1 MVTSADRTDGS
12 PVVAL
17 DRAIEIR
24 RRLLARVRGYKVVRR
39 EQRCATSRHRIM
51 IERSGAV
58 SIACNFGI
66 GLLALAIASV
76 HSAAHAQ
83 SADLVLC
90 DRLAAD
96 PADPDKPT
104 DVKGTRDIAQSD
116 VATAIKFCRVAS
128 AASRRALYQLGRAYA
143 ADRQLP
149 EAVGAYRKAADKG
162 STSAMV
168 ELGVLLATGS
178 GVAKDPAE
186 ARKLFE
192 RAAAAGN
199 PRGALNLATLSES
212 GGAPSDPV
220 KARAL
225 LSRAAETNSAEAQ
238 YQLGLMIADGIGGPR
253 DDVAARAL
261 FEKAAAQDHPGAS
274 ERMGAFAQ
282 SGRGGPQDSNAAKA
296 YYERA
301 AALGNEEA
309 KAALKRA
316 ECRYAIRDKR
326 GNFVANLCF

>member
-1 MVTSADRTDGS
+1 
-12 PVVAL
+12 
-17 DRAIEIR
+17 
-24 RRLLARVRGYKVVRR
+24 
-39 EQRCATSRHRIM
+39 M
-51 IERSGAV
+51 IKRSGAV
-58 SIACNFGI
+58 SIACKFGI
-66 GLLALAIASV
+66 GLLALTFPAL
-76 HSAAHAQ
+76 HSSAYAQ

-96 PADPDKPT
+96 PSDPDKPA
-104 DVKGTRDIAQSD
+104 DVKGTSDIAQSD
-116 VATAIKFCRVAS
+116 IATAIKFCRIAS

-149 EAVGAYRKAADKG
+149 EAIGAYRKAAEKG

-178 GVAKDPAE
+178 GVAKDEAE

-192 RAAAAGN
+192 RAAAAGS
-199 PRGALNLATLSES
+199 PRGALNLAALSES
-212 GGAPSDPV
+212 EGAPSDPV

-225 LSRAAETNSAEAQ
+225 LSRAAETNSAQAQ
-238 YQLGLMIADGIGGPR
+238 YQLGLMIADGIGGPK

-261 FEKAAAQDHPGAS
+261 FEKAAAQGHPGAL

-282 SGRGGPQDSNAAKA
+282 SGRGGPRDADAAKA

-301 AALGNEEA
+301 AALGNEDA

-316 ECRYAIRDKR
+316 ACRYVIKDKR

>member
-1 MVTSADRTDGS
+1 
-12 PVVAL
+12 
-17 DRAIEIR
+17 
-24 RRLLARVRGYKVVRR
+24 
-39 EQRCATSRHRIM
+39 M
-51 IERSGAV
+51 IKRSGAV

-66 GLLALAIASV
+66 GLLALTIPPL
-76 HSAAHAQ
+76 HSSAHAQ

-96 PADPDKPT
+96 PSDPDKPT
-104 DVKGTRDIAQSD
+104 DVKGIGDIAQSD
-116 VATAIKFCRVAS
+116 VATAIKFCRLAS

-143 ADRQLP
+143 ANRQLP
-149 EAVGAYRKAADKG
+149 EAAGAYRKAADRG

-178 GVAKDPAE
+178 GVAKDEAE

-238 YQLGLMIADGIGGPR
+238 YQLGSMIADGIGGPR

-301 AALGNEEA
+301 AALGNEDA